1 MRMKTCLLGL
11 ITIATAF
18 GFVSTPARA
27 QNAASV
33 NQQSGQYTTQVGSG
47 NTSVNANAQTGIISQ
62 QQPTFGSGVNGA
74 TLGQDN
80 YQGALQLGHYNTSVN
95 ASNQAGTIS
104 QGHSY
109 PYFQY
114 GGGINAA
121 GVTQRSGQAVQQSG
135 IGNSGINASGQST
148 DIQQH

>member
-18 GFVSTPARA
+18 GFVSSPVRA
-27 QNAASV
+27 QNAADV
-33 NQQSGQYTTQVGSG
+33 NQSSGQSTTQVGSG
-47 NTSVNANAQTGIISQ
+47 NSSVNASNQTGIVSQ
-62 QQPTFGSGVNGA
+62 QQPAFSSGVNA
-74 TLGQDN
+74 ANLGQDN
-80 YQGALQLGHYNTSVN
+80 AQGALQLGHYNTSVN